1 MTAKKIQDFSKGDL
15 VEWEPGRFYYGT
27 QNPGR
32 ENSKKTHL
40 GIVTM
45 VRKQTTGWKLCVQWH
60 TDHFI
65 RVYNEYDKVEL
76 ERITIA
82 ARANK

>member
-1 MTAKKIQDFSKGDL
+1 MAAKKIQDFTKGDL
-15 VEWEPGRFYYGT
+15 VEWNPGRFYYGT
-27 QNPGR
+27 QSPGR
-32 ENSKKTHL
+32 HFNKKTHH

-45 VRKQTTGWKLCVQWH
+45 AKRQTRGWKLCVQWH

-65 RVYNEYDKVEL
+65 RVYNEYDIVEL

-82 ARANK
+82 APANK

>member
-15 VEWEPGRFYYGT
+15 VEWHSYGT
-27 QNPGR
+27 QIPGR
-32 ENSKKTHL
+32 PNNKNKHL
-40 GIVTM
+40 GIVTLAA
-45 VRKQTTGWKLCVQWH
+45 KQTTGWKLCVQWH

-65 RVYNEYDKVEL
+65 RVYNEYDKDEL

-82 ARANK
+82 AKA